1 MTSYWLLYRRLQDV
15 FFLFFCAVVG
25 ANGDH
30 QALMLHFLYM
40 NKCYSQNTNFF
51 VELYTVDS
59 NAKLCQG
66 GEGRYLG
73 REVVPMDNS
82 SGVIIQQIRLLYLC
96 TYLLV

>member
-1 MTSYWLLYRRLQDV
+1 MTGYWLLYRRLQDV
-15 FFLFFCAVVG
+15 FLFFCAVVG
-25 ANGDH
+25 TNGDH

-40 NKCYSQNTNFF
+40 NKCYFQNTNFF

-66 GEGRYLG
+66 GKGRYLG

-82 SGVIIQQIRLLYLC
+82 SGVIIQQIRLVYLS